1 MAAGLPV
8 GRLPARCLVFAAYA
22 FPAVVSWLAL
32 GLCLAVLPL
41 TGVALVAAVVYGC
54 YYGGFELAGRR
65 GLAVP
70 GRRWQVPQTM
80 MINASPRRRILVWG
94 AILGPGF
101 VTQNPYA
108 GFGLLPIAVAAM
120 RAAGTWAC
128 LVLAAAIGLAHG
140 IARAAA
146 LLRDVKRGG
155 PVSAAGQLDVLLKIV
170 YWRRFDGV
178 ALLAVAAAAAL
189 VSLRYF

>member
-1 MAAGLPV
+1 M
-8 GRLPARCLVFAAYA
+8 
-22 FPAVVSWLAL
+22 VSWLAL
-32 GLCLAVLPL
+32 GLGLAALPL

-54 YYGGFELAGRR
+54 YYGGAELAGRR

-70 GRRWQVPQTM
+70 GRRWQVPQSM

-101 VTQNPYA
+101 LTQNPYA

-120 RAAGTWAC
+120 RAAGTGAC
-128 LVLAAAIGLAHG
+128 LALAAVIGLAHG
-140 IARAAA
+140 TGRAAA
-146 LLRDVKRGG
+146 LLRDVRRGALA
-155 PVSAAGQLDVLLKIV
+155 SAADQLDVLLKTV

-178 ALLAVAAAAAL
+178 ALLAVAAVAAV
-189 VSLRYF
+189 VSAGYF